1 MFFFFFARILY
12 IVVTIFWES
21 KTETI
26 IKTEYEANQNTEG
39 RGKSSIQSVF
49 ITQVISFKIFL

>member
-1 MFFFFFARILY
+1 MFSFFARILY
-12 IVVTIFWES
+12 AVVTIFWES